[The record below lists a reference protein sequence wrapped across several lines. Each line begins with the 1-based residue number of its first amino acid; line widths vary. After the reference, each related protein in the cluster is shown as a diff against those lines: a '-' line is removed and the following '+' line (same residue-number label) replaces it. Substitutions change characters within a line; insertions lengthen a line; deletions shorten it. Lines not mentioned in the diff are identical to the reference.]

1 MSNILNTAYA
11 VTVDTLATE
20 NGVTIE
26 NGVLHVYNDK
36 LKVHLHDEIHEIITS
51 DTSIVVPKYG
61 SFYSTQTQVPALET
75 IYAITLNNTDADAT
89 SGVSIVD
96 NSKITVDA
104 TGVYNVQFS
113 AQLYRSTGGTSKQA
127 IIWLRKNGVD
137 IPATST
143 HVTMQANATYLVASW
158 NFFVKLNAGQN
169 VQLMIW
175 QDDAIE
181 LLYDPANVTVPYP
194 ATPSVILTVEKVN

>member
-51 DTSIVVPKYG
+51 DTSIVTPKYG
-61 SFYSTQTQVPALET
+61 SFYSTQTQVPTLET

-104 TGVYNVQFS
+104 TGVYNIQFS

>member
-104 TGVYNVQFS
+104 TGVYNIQFS

-169 VQLMIW
+169 VELMIW
-175 QDDAIE
+175 QDDAIQI
-181 LLYDPANVTVPYP
+181 LYDPANVTVPYP
-194 ATPSVILTVEKVN
+194 STPSVILTVEKVN

>member
-51 DTSIVVPKYG
+51 DTSIVTPKYG
-61 SFYSTQTQVPALET
+61 SFYSTQTQVPTIET

-104 TGVYNVQFS
+104 TGVYNIQFS

-143 HVTMQANATYLVASW
+143 HVTMQSNATYLVASW

-169 VQLMIW
+169 VELMIW

-181 LLYDPANVTVPYP
+181 ILYDPANVTVPYP

>member
-11 VTVDTLATE
+11 VTVDNLATE

-51 DTSIVVPKYG
+51 DTSIVTPKYG
-61 SFYSTQTQVPALET
+61 SFYSTQTQVPPLET

-104 TGVYNVQFS
+104 TGVYN
-113 AQLYRSTGGTSKQA
+113 
-127 IIWLRKNGVD
+127 I
-137 IPATST
+137 
-143 HVTMQANATYLVASW
+143 
-158 NFFVKLNAGQN
+158 
-169 VQLMIW
+169 
-175 QDDAIE
+175 
-181 LLYDPANVTVPYP
+181 
-194 ATPSVILTVEKVN
+194 

>member
-51 DTSIVVPKYG
+51 DTSIVTPKYG

-127 IIWLRKNGVD
+127 IIWLRKNDVD

-169 VQLMIW
+169 VELMIW

-181 LLYDPANVTVPYP
+181 ILYDPANVTVPYP

>member
-26 NGVLHVYNDK
+26 NGVLHVYNDR
-36 LKVHLHDEIHEIITS
+36 LKVHLHNEIHEIITS

-104 TGVYNVQFS
+104 TGVYNIQFS

-194 ATPSVILTVEKVN
+194 STPSVILTVEKVN

>member
-1 MSNILNTAYA
+1 MYRISG
-11 VTVDTLATE
+11 
-20 NGVTIE
+20 GV
-26 NGVLHVYNDK
+26 
-36 LKVHLHDEIHEIITS
+36 
-51 DTSIVVPKYG
+51 
-61 SFYSTQTQVPALET
+61 
-75 IYAITLNNTDADAT
+75 
-89 SGVSIVD
+89 
-96 NSKITVDA
+96 
-104 TGVYNVQFS
+104 
-113 AQLYRSTGGTSKQA
+113 SKQA

-143 HVTMQANATYLVASW
+143 HVTMQSNATYLVASW

-194 ATPSVILTVEKVN
+194 STPSVILTVEKVN

>member
-36 LKVHLHDEIHEIITS
+36 LKVHLHNEIHEIITS

-104 TGVYNVQFS
+104 TGVYNIQFS

-169 VQLMIW
+169 VELMIW
-175 QDDAIE
+175 QDDAIQI
-181 LLYDPANVTVPYP
+181 LYDQANVTVPYP

>member
-26 NGVLHVYNDK
+26 NGVLHVYNDR
-36 LKVHLHDEIHEIITS
+36 LKVHLHNEIHEIITS

-104 TGVYNVQFS
+104 TGVYNIQFS

-181 LLYDPANVTVPYP
+181 LLYDPANITVPYP

>member
-51 DTSIVVPKYG
+51 DTSIVTPKYG
-61 SFYSTQTQVPALET
+61 SFYSTQTQVPTIET

-104 TGVYNVQFS
+104 TGVYNIQFS

-127 IIWLRKNGVD
+127 IIWLRKNEVD

>member
-1 MSNILNTAYA
+1 MSTILNTAYA
-11 VTVDTLATE
+11 VTCDTLASE
-20 NGVTIE
+20 SGVTIE
-26 NGVLHVYNDK
+26 NGVLHVHNDK

-61 SFYSTQTQVPALET
+61 SFYSTQTQTPTINT
-75 IYAITLNNTDADAT
+75 IYAITLNNTDSDAT

-113 AQLYRSTGGTSKQA
+113 AQLYRSTGGSSKQA

-175 QDDAIE
+175 QDDAIQIA
-181 LLYDPANVTVPYP
+181 YDPANVTVPYP
-194 ATPSVILTVEKVN
+194 ATPSVILTIEKVN

>member
-1 MSNILNTAYA
+1 M
-11 VTVDTLATE
+11 
-20 NGVTIE
+20 
-26 NGVLHVYNDK
+26 
-36 LKVHLHDEIHEIITS
+36 
-51 DTSIVVPKYG
+51 
-61 SFYSTQTQVPALET
+61 
-75 IYAITLNNTDADAT
+75 
-89 SGVSIVD
+89 SIVD

-104 TGVYNVQFS
+104 TGVYNIQFS

>member
-36 LKVHLHDEIHEIITS
+36 LKVHLHNEIHEIITS

-104 TGVYNVQFS
+104 TGVYNIQFS

-169 VQLMIW
+169 IELMIW
-175 QDDAIE
+175 QDDAIQ
-181 LLYDPANVTVPYP
+181 LLYDQANVTVPYP
-194 ATPSVILTVEKVN
+194 ATPSVIVTVEKVN